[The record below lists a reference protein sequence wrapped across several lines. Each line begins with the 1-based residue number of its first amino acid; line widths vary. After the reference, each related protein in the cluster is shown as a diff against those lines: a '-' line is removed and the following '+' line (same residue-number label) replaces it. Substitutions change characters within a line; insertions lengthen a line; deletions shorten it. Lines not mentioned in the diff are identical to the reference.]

1 MAKVRRSALFTRMS
15 GAIGPDHYVRTTRDG
30 RTIISL
36 KPDFANRQFSEA
48 QLGTQSRIKQASA
61 YAKVAC
67 KENPIYGMK
76 AKGTA
81 QNAYN
86 MALADWMKPPVI
98 HDIERLE
105 GCIHVQAS
113 DNVYVAKVMVA
124 IMDDQ
129 ERVLEQG
136 EARQVYDSI
145 WEYVPRFTGRIVVE
159 VWDLPGNKATA
170 EA

>member
-1 MAKVRRSALFTRMS
+1 MAKVRRNKIFTGMS
-15 GAIGPDHYVRTTRDG
+15 GTINQDHYVRTTRDG

-36 KPDFANRQFSEA
+36 KPDFGNRQFSEA
-48 QLGTQSRIKQASA
+48 QLGNQSRIQQASA

-67 KENPIYGMK
+67 KENPIYAIK

-98 HDIERLE
+98 HEIERLE
-105 GCIHVQAS
+105 GRIRVQAS
-113 DNVYVAKVMVA
+113 DNVSVAKVTVTLT
-124 IMDDQ
+124 DDQ

-145 WEYVPRFTGRIVVE
+145 WEYVPRSAGRAVVE
-159 VWDLPGNKATA
+159 AWDLPGNKAQA